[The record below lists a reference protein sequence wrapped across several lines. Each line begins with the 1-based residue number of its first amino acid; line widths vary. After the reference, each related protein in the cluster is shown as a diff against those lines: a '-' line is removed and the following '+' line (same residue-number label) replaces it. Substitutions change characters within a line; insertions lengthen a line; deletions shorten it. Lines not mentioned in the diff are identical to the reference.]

1 MANSSKK
8 PLTFQAIKNMKANTW
23 LSDANENI
31 GLRVRKGS
39 TGKTTFYYRYRD
51 PSDSSK
57 LIQMVIGH
65 FPSMDLS
72 TARLRLHELKL
83 IRIEGRCPKTDRKQ
97 REELL
102 IKQKK
107 DDSESFTVREM
118 VDLYLNQY
126 IDDRYSSENKLIKGA
141 RKPKGQKEV
150 RRILY
155 KDVVQNIGDKI
166 ASILNRQ
173 DVIDLILSISGRGAN
188 VQAGNV
194 LRELNAAYEFS
205 IGLGKLEDDFTNP
218 VILAKN
224 SLAMMKVKLTSNKGK
239 RVLSDAELK
248 ELLSWMPNSK
258 LPDKS
263 KNILMLTLYTGCR
276 TGEWCNAMW
285 NDIDFENRTFH
296 IREAKNGSERYV
308 QLSSYAIE
316 ILIKIKL
323 KNKSQYLFTSSK
335 INEPL
340 QQHKLSEYN
349 WVLRKKNEMIDIP
362 RWTPH
367 DLRRTV
373 RTGLS
378 RLQCPSEVAEAIL
391 GHSRKGIEGTY
402 DLHSYASESKKWLQ
416 AWGDHINSLVNK

>member
-1 MANSSKK
+1 MANSPKR

-83 IRIEGRCPKTDRKQ
+83 IRIEGRCPKTDKKQ
-97 REELL
+97 REYLI

-107 DDSESFTVREM
+107 DDSEIFTVKEM

-126 IDDRYSSENKLIKGA
+126 IEDRHTSEKKLIKGA

-155 KDVVQNIGDKI
+155 KDVVKKIGEEI
-166 ASILNRQ
+166 SIKLNRQ
-173 DVIDLILSISGRGAN
+173 DVIDLILSIRDRGAN

-205 IGLGKLEDDFTNP
+205 IGLGKFKNDFTNP

-239 RVLSDAELK
+239 RVLSDTELK
-248 ELLSWMPNSK
+248 ELLYWMPNSK

-285 NDIDFENRTFH
+285 NDIDLENRTFH
-296 IREAKNGSERYV
+296 IKETKNGSERYV
-308 QLSSYAIE
+308 QLSSYAME
-316 ILIKIKL
+316 TLKKIKL
-323 KNKSQYLFTSSK
+323 KSQGQYVFTSSD
-335 INEPL
+335 INKPL

-349 WVLRKKNEMIDIP
+349 WVLRKKNEMIDMP

-402 DLHSYASESKKWLQ
+402 DLHSYTSECKKWLQ
-416 AWGDHINSLVNK
+416 TWGDHINSLVNE